1 MVFWQEGGKPLRERA
16 QGAQRASSKEEGSAI
31 AFHDAARVAVRPR
44 PGRQTISFR
53 AVAALLVAAIVAAV
67 GMSIITTPSVRA
79 GSAAAGLKAVI
90 IVGPA
95 SSSTSEYLAEGEKIA
110 RQAEAQGMD
119 VRRIFTPRATWA
131 RVKAAAQGANLIVY
145 LGHGNGWPSNMGPFR
160 GESKDGFGLNPCDGD
175 CGTSSPTKYYG
186 EDFIREKL
194 TFAPNAVVFLHR
206 LCYASGNGEGFHP
219 PVFNRDLATE
229 RASNFASGFLDAGA
243 GVVFALGWRQ
253 KMNLPQLLATTDKT
267 MDQIFMT
274 RGSDGD
280 WYDGFMGWDDYYR
293 ESTRTKGAR
302 VHLDPHKRHGHLR
315 AITGDL
321 EITAAEWRG
330 EPAPPDDIPP
340 TLKVRGLGTADDPS
354 AAGSDETLV
363 FSPNGDGTADRMLV
377 RRTLSEPAY
386 VDVDVHRDG
395 GDQVRSSERFGQR
408 GTGET
413 YWDGRDDDGK
423 VVPDGRYTIHL
434 TPRDRAGNVGETV
447 SVEVKVLTTL
457 RRLRAVDPTLH
468 ARDGDDLATTATLSA
483 TLKENAA
490 ITLQIRKG
498 DRVIRTRYSDEALG
512 AGAISWK
519 WDGQDDAGEYVAN
532 GTYTAV
538 IAAKTELGTLR
549 YEAKVRVGNWRIAAD
564 DRVVRRGQEV
574 QVRARS
580 LEPLEGA
587 QLEITQPGLEPRLVP
602 MKLRDKHLATVTFK
616 VAKGGEL
623 GRIGLRV
630 IANDIGGQEETGRIS
645 IRLR

>member
-1 MVFWQEGGKPLRERA
+1 MG
-16 QGAQRASSKEEGSAI
+16 EGSAT
-31 AFHDAARVAVRPR
+31 AFHDAARVAVRPQ
-44 PGRQTISFR
+44 PGLHAITFR
-53 AVAALLVAAIVAAV
+53 AIAALLVAAIVAAV

-79 GSAAAGLKAVI
+79 GSAAAGLKAVV

-95 SSSTSEYLAEGEKIA
+95 SSSTSEYLDEGERIA

-131 RVKAAAQGANLIVY
+131 RVKNAIQGANLVVY
-145 LGHGNGWPSNMGPFR
+145 LGHGNGWPSHMGPFR
-160 GESKDGFGLNPCDGD
+160 GESKNGFGLNPCEGD
-175 CGTSSPTKYYG
+175 CGTSGPTKYYG
-186 EDFIREKL
+186 EDFIREKVQL
-194 TFAPNAVVFLHR
+194 APNAVVFLHR
-206 LCYASGNGEGFHP
+206 LCYASGNAESGMP
-219 PVFNRDLATE
+219 PVFNRDLATA
-229 RASNFASGFLDAGA
+229 RASNFAAGFLDAGA
-243 GVVFALGWRQ
+243 AVVFALGWRQ
-253 KMNLPQLLATTDKT
+253 KLNLPQLLATTDKT

-274 RGSDGD
+274 PGSDGD

-321 EITAAEWRG
+321 EITAAQWRG
-330 EPAPPDDIPP
+330 EPAPPDETPP
-340 TLKVRGLGTADDPS
+340 TLKVRGLGTADDPA

-363 FSPNGDGTADRMLV
+363 FSPNGDGVADRMLV

-386 VDVDVHRDG
+386 VDVDVHDADG
-395 GDQVRSSERFGQR
+395 ATVRSAERYGQR
-408 GTGET
+408 GTGAT
-413 YWDGRDDDGK
+413 FWDGRNDDGK

-434 TPRDRAGNVGETV
+434 TPRDRAGNVGESAT
-447 SVEVKVLTTL
+447 VEVKVLTTL
-457 RRLRAVDPTLH
+457 RRLRAPDPALH
-468 ARDGDDLATTATLSA
+468 ARDGDDLAATVGLAAALKADASV
-483 TLKENAA
+483 TL
-490 ITLQIRKG
+490 LIRRG
-498 DRVIRTRYSDEALG
+498 DRVIRTRYNDEALG
-512 AGAISWK
+512 AGDISWK
-519 WDGQDDAGEYVAN
+519 WDGRNDAGEYVGD

-549 YEAKVRVGNWRIAAD
+549 YETKVRVGNWRIKAD
-564 DRVVRRGQEV
+564 DRLVRRGQEV

-580 LEPLEGA
+580 LEPLKGA

-602 MKLRDKHLATVTFK
+602 MKLRDKHLVTVTFK
-616 VAKGGEL
+616 VAKGGDP

-645 IRLR
+645 IRLQ